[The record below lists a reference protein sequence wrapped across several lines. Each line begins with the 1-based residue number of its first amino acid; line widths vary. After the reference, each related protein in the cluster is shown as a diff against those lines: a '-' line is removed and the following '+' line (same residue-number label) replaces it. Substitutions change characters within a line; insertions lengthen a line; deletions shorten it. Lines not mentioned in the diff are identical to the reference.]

1 MFEFFTYL
9 IILGNLLYRYDNT
22 LQCTGMTI
30 LFAATSR
37 PSGIVCVSVTKKR
50 TSWTIGR
57 MSSGGRWWNF
67 SEKSGGRGNWTRWV
81 CNGKNIR
88 KQFFRRKSGSSCFS
102 SKTISLEMHKEGF
115 QPFCFKNINL
125 TLYMII
131 YLVVVDIQIHVAV
144 HINALYSG
152 RDIKLLL
159 LGFLVKMLILV

>member
-1 MFEFFTYL
+1 MEL
-9 IILGNLLYRYDNT
+9 LGEERGPRELDEVG
-22 LQCTGMTI
+22 LQWEKYQETI
-30 LFAATSR
+30 FS
-37 PSGIVCVSVTKKR
+37 KK
-50 TSWTIGR
+50 
-57 MSSGGRWWNF
+57 
-67 SEKSGGRGNWTRWV
+67 
-81 CNGKNIR
+81 IR
-88 KQFFRRKSGSSCFS
+88 KQLFS

-125 TLYMII
+125 TLHMII